1 MCVCVCE
8 REGFREEWLGSM
20 FFGVKDWLK
29 GFRREGVHVCV
40 EGQKVGGVGVRNLF
54 TMA

>member
-1 MCVCVCE
+1 MCVCE
-8 REGFREEWLGSM
+8 REGFRDEWLGSM

-29 GFRREGVHVCV
+29 GCRRGACVHVCV

-54 TMA
+54 TMT